1 MPGPESGPESGPPGR
16 RQRLPLRLRLGINLM
31 AWAGGVGPAELD
43 LLPGIAALGY
53 DGVELPVFAPE
64 AVDPPAVRRALAAAG
79 LACTVSTALPRA
91 ASLLDPRRRPAAVDF
106 LDRCAAVAAA
116 CGAGVLCGPLYAPV
130 GELPGRPRLA
140 AEWRAAVDG
149 LRAAGERAAGHGVTL
164 AVEVLNRFETH
175 FLNTAADATALLDE
189 VAHPAVRLHL
199 DTFHMNIE
207 ERRLPAAL
215 ATGMRH
221 LAHVHAAE
229 NDRGSPG
236 SGHVDWTGLRDALRA
251 GGYTGWVVAETFTG
265 AIPEIAAATA
275 IWRPVVPD
283 AWTYAR
289 DAAAFLRP
297 LLTA

>member
-1 MPGPESGPESGPPGR
+1 MPAPGSGAGAGAGAGPG
-16 RQRLPLRLRLGINLM
+16 LRLGINLM
-31 AWAGGVGPAELD
+31 AWAGGAGPAERD

-64 AVDPPAVRRALAAAG
+64 AVDPPAWRRALAAAG
-79 LACTVSTALPRA
+79 LACTVSTALPRD
-91 ASLLDPRRRPAAVDF
+91 ASLIDPQRRAAAVDF
-106 LDRCAAVAAA
+106 LDRCAGVAAA
-116 CGAGVLCGPLYAPV
+116 CGADLLCGPLYAPV

-140 AEWRAAVDG
+140 AEWDSAVVG
-149 LRAAGERAAGHGVTL
+149 LRAAGERAAAQGMTL

-175 FLNTAADATALLDE
+175 FLNTAADAATLLDE

-215 ATGMRH
+215 EAGMRH

-275 IWRPVVPD
+275 IWRPIVPD
-283 AWTYAR
+283 GWTYAR
-289 DAAAFLRP
+289 ESVAFLRP
-297 LLTA
+297 LLSSRA